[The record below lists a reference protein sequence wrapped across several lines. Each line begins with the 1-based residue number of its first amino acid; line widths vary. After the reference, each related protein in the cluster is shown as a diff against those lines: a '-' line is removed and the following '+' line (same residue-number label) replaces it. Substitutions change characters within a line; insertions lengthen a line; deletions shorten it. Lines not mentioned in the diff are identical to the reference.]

1 MRISI
6 WQLLK
11 NIKSFCEA
19 KCWQHA
25 CHITWDNVHDLYGAY
40 SLIENP
46 FKSTSSN
53 HLPNAQW
60 EQSNNGRSRSDS
72 SIDWV
77 GQKAIMAQIFILRV
91 AQGTKGGNAWWVARI
106 EVNDKNPCCHPQPTR
121 GYLHWPHLK
130 VPGCHGMPCPPCPH
144 APNHLRSSP
153 TSSAYTLVSL
163 WCTLRKL
170 TQPCH
175 SCHWTKLGSMS
186 NFPALSPYVSG
197 HRLFVFFSICRICL
211 MHFHWW

>member
-130 VPGCHGMPCPPCPH
+130 VPGNVAVGSGGYEEQGFMIKKWWKYKNSSLKIFTSDGLKCCSPLVTSWHFSYSPH
-144 APNHLRSSP
+144 PHTP
-153 TSSAYTLVSL
+153 KTQTLNPVRLGALYSCQPL
-163 WCTLRKL
+163 SML
-170 TQPCH
+170 TH
-175 SCHWTKLGSMS
+175 
-186 NFPALSPYVSG
+186 
-197 HRLFVFFSICRICL
+197 
-211 MHFHWW
+211 